1 MEIVTNP
8 ESATQLVGGSATFN
22 CAASGTPPL
31 TFMWYKDGESAA
43 LVAGGSVSISN
54 QPNESSLTLT
64 NIASS
69 DAGAYYCVASND
81 LVAGRFMSN
90 STLANLTVQGQLLC
104 SQCSCNLTT
113 YPLCSLRPAI
123 PVINAVGGTTII
135 GVQGRR
141 LSLRFTISNALPEVT
156 ADNIQWFFE
165 STNASQMELRP
176 DSRHTFSPDMLS
188 LTINPLV
195 LSDEGNY
202 TLRVS
207 HITGTVTSTVFLEM
221 QGLYASHVWKYS
233 CRNPIC

>member
-1 MEIVTNP
+1 MLVHTIVWLPMTLL
-8 ESATQLVGGSATFN
+8 LVDSRQ
-22 CAASGTPPL
+22 TPLLQISP
-31 TFMWYKDGESAA
+31 YKVSYFVLSAA
-43 LVAGGSVSISN
+43 AT
-54 QPNESSLTLT
+54 SLH
-64 NIASS
+64 I
-69 DAGAYYCVASND
+69 
-81 LVAGRFMSN
+81 
-90 STLANLTVQGQLLC
+90 C
-104 SQCSCNLTT
+104 SAPS
-113 YPLCSLRPAI
+113 PAI
-123 PVINAVGGTTII
+123 PVINAVAGTTII

-221 QGLYASHVWKYS
+221 QGLCASHVWKYS
-233 CRNPIC
+233 CCNPICLHLVVRYLTNLLPNNCFIHHDVSPHLFA